1 MKRFLLSLAL
11 VMIGVCAVCAK
22 SKIITPSINVK
33 GTVIRDYGEIK
44 SGTPALLLFGVKR
57 PVVEPGD
64 ERYMAALL
72 INDVWQLIPLD
83 DWYEYFKP
91 DSLDKDNFWLVEQL
105 LMAEEKD
112 KLGDKN
118 GLRKELI
125 QEADQYLLELEKS
138 NLFYD
143 DASTEDYLQ
152 CALLD
157 ILPQN
162 AQKENEVNIPMVRI
176 LKSSTP
182 EIMMLANHTL
192 LISTGMLAMLDSE
205 DELYALLAREVTH
218 YMADHAL
225 ITVSKNITRAK
236 RAAFWGN
243 VLDGV
248 AAATEQY
255 LYERYDYYEPGL
267 VFATND
273 LVQALINQNIANRMG
288 MDYSK
293 EQENQADE
301 AANRYLSCVGRHP
314 QALASAYLKI
324 RNHFQREKNNNILL
338 PQDRDFLK
346 RMRSIVS
353 FEANM
358 YDYNKMY
365 NDSRRMATKN
375 IDNQLACPDDYLLV
389 ARSLMKLSNTPESNE
404 ECWMNL
410 VKADITAEVE
420 DVNVTKMKI
429 LLKLRTNEQNEVV
442 ALVKRYQKL
451 LDTLYQQP
459 HTNEDAEWI
468 SAEHSWAKNVLERIY
483 LK

>member
-1 MKRFLLSLAL
+1 MNLW
-11 VMIGVCAVCAK
+11 
-22 SKIITPSINVK
+22 
-33 GTVIRDYGEIK
+33 
-44 SGTPALLLFGVKR
+44 TPALLLFGVKC

-192 LISTGMLAMLDSE
+192 LISTGMLATLDSE

-243 VLDGV
+243 VLDGISGPI
-248 AAATEQY
+248 ASS
-255 LYERYDYYEPGL
+255 LY
-267 VFATND
+267 
-273 LVQALINQNIANRMG
+273 
-288 MDYSK
+288 
-293 EQENQADE
+293 
-301 AANRYLSCVGRHP
+301 
-314 QALASAYLKI
+314 
-324 RNHFQREKNNNILL
+324 
-338 PQDRDFLK
+338 
-346 RMRSIVS
+346 
-353 FEANM
+353 
-358 YDYNKMY
+358 
-365 NDSRRMATKN
+365 
-375 IDNQLACPDDYLLV
+375 
-389 ARSLMKLSNTPESNE
+389 
-404 ECWMNL
+404 
-410 VKADITAEVE
+410 
-420 DVNVTKMKI
+420 
-429 LLKLRTNEQNEVV
+429 
-442 ALVKRYQKL
+442 
-451 LDTLYQQP
+451 
-459 HTNEDAEWI
+459 I
-468 SAEHSWAKNVLERIY
+468 S
-483 LK
+483 